1 MHLPLL
7 LGNDEQ
13 FLLFFS
19 LCSSWKGFLGQTVSR
34 RAILEGYAVTSLSRR
49 GKPPPSKKDEK
60 SKDGGTTT
68 AELLKAV
75 DYRAG
80 DAREKG
86 TIEAILQEGGY
97 AGMYNKIAFVP
108 N

>member
-1 MHLPLL
+1 MLFPLCL
-7 LGNDEQ
+7 EITNIFSSFFLCIRLGV
-13 FLLFFS
+13 
-19 LCSSWKGFLGQTVSR
+19 GFLGQTVSR

-49 GKPPPSKKDEK
+49 GKPPPSKKEEK

-75 DYRAG
+75 DYRLG
-80 DAREKG
+80 DARDKP

-97 AGMYNKIAFVP
+97 AGIYNKSHFRS
-108 N
+108 